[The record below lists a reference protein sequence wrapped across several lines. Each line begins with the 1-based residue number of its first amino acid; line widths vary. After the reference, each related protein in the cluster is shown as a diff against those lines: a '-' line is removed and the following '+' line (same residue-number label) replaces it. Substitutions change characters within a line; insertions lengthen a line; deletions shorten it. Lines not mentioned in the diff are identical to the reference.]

1 MTQKFPP
8 GAAFVEGRFCPL
20 SEAKISVLDWGLLHS
35 DATYDVVHL
44 WQKRFFR
51 LNLHIERFLQGIGA
65 LKMTLPFTR
74 ERLEEILHDL
84 VARSG
89 LEDAYVEMVLTRGIS
104 PTFSRD
110 PRDAEPNF
118 FAFAIPFVWIA
129 KEEQRQ
135 RGLNLHIAEIARIPP
150 ESLNPRIKNY
160 HWLDFVTGLYEAYDA
175 NCESVILTD
184 GKGNITEGPGFNL
197 FQVKDGRVT
206 TPERGV
212 LEGITRR
219 TALELC
225 AELGLPARQAAL
237 PAAGLAQA
245 EEIFLTSTA
254 GGILPVTRIDGRP
267 IGDGRPGRNTRH
279 LTALYWEKH
288 SDPAWSTPLRHERQS
303 KP

>member
-1 MTQKFPP
+1 LTQQFPP

-51 LNLHIERFLQGIGA
+51 LDLHIERFLQGIAA
-65 LKMTLPFTR
+65 LKMSLPFTR

-84 VARSG
+84 VIRSG

-129 KEEQRQ
+129 KEEQRE

-150 ESLNPRIKNY
+150 ESLDPRIKNY

-206 TPERGV
+206 TPKRGV

-225 AELGLPARQAAL
+225 AELGLPARQAPL
-237 PAAGLAQA
+237 LAAGLAQA

-254 GGILPVTRIDGRP
+254 GGILPVTRIDGQP
-267 IGDGRPGRNTRH
+267 IGDGRPGRITRQ
-279 LTALYWEKH
+279 LATLYWEKH
-288 SDPAWSTPLRHERQS
+288 SDPAWSTPLRHERRVV
-303 KP
+303 